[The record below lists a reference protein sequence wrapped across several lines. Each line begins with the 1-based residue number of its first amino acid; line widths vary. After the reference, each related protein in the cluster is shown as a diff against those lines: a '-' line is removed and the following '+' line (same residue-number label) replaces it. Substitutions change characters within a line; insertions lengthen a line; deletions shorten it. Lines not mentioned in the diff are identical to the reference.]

1 MKIAFFDTKQYD
13 KLSFEKFGKDINI
26 HFKFFETKLNE
37 DTVDLATGFD
47 VVCTFVND
55 TVNKKVIDCMY
66 KRGIKVLALRCAGF
80 NNVDLKATKD
90 LGITVLRV
98 PSYSPAAV
106 AEFAMAS
113 NTMENGTLSHT
124 RTGLLTF
131 LKMSSNLFLHRLK
144 NLQNGNQQS

>member
-1 MKIAFFDTKQYD
+1 MKFAFFDTKQYD

-80 NNVDLKATKD
+80 NNVDMKYAFGKII
-90 LGITVLRV
+90 GRNAKNA
-98 PSYSPAAV
+98 P
-106 AEFAMAS
+106 
-113 NTMENGTLSHT
+113 
-124 RTGLLTF
+124 RLTWPT
-131 LKMSSNLFLHRLK
+131 
-144 NLQNGNQQS
+144 